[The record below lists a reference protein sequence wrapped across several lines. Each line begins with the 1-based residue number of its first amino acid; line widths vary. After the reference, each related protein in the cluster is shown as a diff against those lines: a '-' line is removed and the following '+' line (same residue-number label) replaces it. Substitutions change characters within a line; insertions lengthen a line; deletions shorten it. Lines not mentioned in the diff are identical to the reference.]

1 MKAARVILVILGIAL
16 LVVGGIVLLNDVKPV
31 RYVGILW
38 WFAGAIIIH
47 DGILA
52 FAVAGIGIAM
62 RRAGRVFRVPLVAV
76 IIVQGALAIA
86 ALFAL
91 IVVPEILK
99 KSIGTANPTLL
110 PLDYGLHLAVFYG
123 VLAAAT
129 AVAVGG
135 YLVLARRQNVRPPS
149 SQA

>member
-1 MKAARVILVILGIAL
+1 MTIARVILVVFGVAL
-16 LVVGGIVLLNDVKPV
+16 LAVGGLVLLNDVPPA

-52 FAVAGIGIAM
+52 FAMVGIGIAM
-62 RRAGRVFRVPLVAV
+62 RRAGRAFRVPLVPI

-91 IVVPEILK
+91 IVVPEIMK

-110 PLDYGLHLAVFYG
+110 PLDYGLNLAVFYA
-123 VLAAAT
+123 VLAVVSVVAIGVHT
-129 AVAVGG
+129 VLSKNRRVAV
-135 YLVLARRQNVRPPS
+135 
-149 SQA
+149 